1 MGTFARLFQKAG
13 TGIPDDKKEEFKRRV
28 EKLFQ
33 AGGMMELERVEL
45 CGRKVITI
53 RKASMHNY
61 GMDFYYNY
69 FEDDCWENAG
79 FSLKDNS
86 VWSGK
91 IGWREYNHVVV
102 AAYTLE
108 ALYTNGPAAAWEDWA
123 GLIASPVYTGWINYV
138 FHEQFA
144 AKNSDPWALF
154 EAVHDQLDA
163 DLADSQQF
171 DWEGFVQDI
180 IGVIGYYEIRAV
192 LSGTDA
198 ADQEFHNVVHG
209 AKEHDDDSGMNFFD
223 CIKRLKMAVRQYHEE
238 SRQDETEQLSF
249 IMEMLLLY
257 YEQESASLSI
267 SKKYEDKNLEAIR
280 FFMALSDAPAYAVKV
295 IAETYNADFWE
306 LWGKLKGLAGRRL
319 LLYPQEAAQKAV
331 PVSTMDFLGIASD
344 DMILFWGDDEEIH
357 FSEEL
362 KNWFAVLKSRYNDI
376 VKDDVVV
383 ENPLY
388 WILDIM
394 QYADENYYCIY
405 TFADFLNETIE
416 HLNDKHFLALWRI
429 YDEML
434 HDPELEEAG
443 SVVFVPEGP
452 EYENVGLYYIGEQ
465 PRRRLKKS
473 WDIMKKEE
481 KNNRARVTFRRYMA
495 LVENKRLRKE
505 IFGF

>member
-1 MGTFARLFQKAG
+1 M
-13 TGIPDDKKEEFKRRV
+13 
-28 EKLFQ
+28 
-33 AGGMMELERVEL
+33 
-45 CGRKVITI
+45 
-53 RKASMHNY
+53 
-61 GMDFYYNY
+61 
-69 FEDDCWENAG
+69 
-79 FSLKDNS
+79 
-86 VWSGK
+86 
-91 IGWREYNHVVV
+91 
-102 AAYTLE
+102 
-108 ALYTNGPAAAWEDWA
+108 
-123 GLIASPVYTGWINYV
+123 

-154 EAVHDQLDA
+154 EAVHDQLDT

-171 DWEGFVQDI
+171 DWEGFVQDK

-209 AKEHDDDSGMNFFD
+209 EKERDNDSRMNFFD

-267 SKKYEDKNLEAIR
+267 SRKYEDKNLEAIR
-280 FFMALSDAPAYAVKV
+280 FFTALSDAPAYAVKV

-319 LLYPQEAAQKAV
+319 LLYPQEAAQKAA

-416 HLNDKHFLALWRI
+416 HLNDKRYLALWRI

-495 LVENKRLRKE
+495 LVKNKRLRKE

>member
-1 MGTFARLFQKAG
+1 M
-13 TGIPDDKKEEFKRRV
+13 
-28 EKLFQ
+28 
-33 AGGMMELERVEL
+33 
-45 CGRKVITI
+45 
-53 RKASMHNY
+53 
-61 GMDFYYNY
+61 
-69 FEDDCWENAG
+69 
-79 FSLKDNS
+79 
-86 VWSGK
+86 
-91 IGWREYNHVVV
+91 
-102 AAYTLE
+102 
-108 ALYTNGPAAAWEDWA
+108 
-123 GLIASPVYTGWINYV
+123 

-154 EAVHDQLDA
+154 EAA
-163 DLADSQQF
+163 
-171 DWEGFVQDI
+171 
-180 IGVIGYYEIRAV
+180 
-192 LSGTDA
+192 
-198 ADQEFHNVVHG
+198 
-209 AKEHDDDSGMNFFD
+209 
-223 CIKRLKMAVRQYHEE
+223 
-238 SRQDETEQLSF
+238 
-249 IMEMLLLY
+249 
-257 YEQESASLSI
+257 
-267 SKKYEDKNLEAIR
+267 
-280 FFMALSDAPAYAVKV
+280 
-295 IAETYNADFWE
+295 
-306 LWGKLKGLAGRRL
+306 
-319 LLYPQEAAQKAV
+319 

-429 YDEML
+429 YDELL

-452 EYENVGLYYIGEQ
+452 EYENAGLYYIGEQ

-473 WDIMKKEE
+473 WNIMEKEE